1 MRMHFSTHFAALY
14 GLREL
19 PCTAAGKVVDLTGSN
34 KQYHEDTKKATN
46 TVDRDFLQAEMV
58 DL

>member
-1 MRMHFSTHFAALY
+1 MHFSTHFAALY